1 MEQYVGEIRIFAGNF
16 APSGW
21 HICDGSV
28 IPVSQYQALY
38 ALIGNTYG
46 GDIVNFKLPDLR
58 GRLPIG
64 IGISD
69 FSTGYEIGNIGGLAE
84 VRLTDGNNPVHTH
97 ALKAANENATT
108 GDPTGINLPAISLP
122 QDGTYTSIQNYMP
135 LAAGTTTPDSVLNSN
150 STKAEGLSLPHN
162 NMMPFMTMNYIIS
175 LTGIF
180 PNQS

>member
-1 MEQYVGEIRIFAGNF
+1 MEQYIGEIRIFAGTY

-28 IPVSQYQALY
+28 LSVSQNPALY

-69 FSTGYEIGNIGGLAE
+69 FSTGYEIGDIGGLAA
-84 VRLTDGNNPVHTH
+84 VQLTNNNNPAHTH
-97 ALKAANENATT
+97 ALRAVNANATT

-150 STKAEGLSLPHN
+150 SIKYTGLSSPHN

>member
-1 MEQYVGEIRIFAGNF
+1 MEQYIGEIRIFAGNY

-28 IPVSQYQALY
+28 LPVNEYQALY

-46 GDIVNFKLPDLR
+46 GNNVNFNLPDLR

-64 IGISD
+64 IGTSD
-69 FSTGYEIGNIGGLAE
+69 FSTKYEIGNIGGLAA
-84 VRLTDGNNPVHTH
+84 VQLTNNNNPTHTH
-97 ALKAANENATT
+97 ALRAVNANATT

-122 QDGTYTSIQNYMP
+122 QDSTYTSIQNYMP
-135 LAAGTTTPDSVLNSN
+135 LAGTTTPDSVLNSN
-150 STKAEGLSLPHN
+150 SIENTGLSSPHN

-180 PNQS
+180 PYQS